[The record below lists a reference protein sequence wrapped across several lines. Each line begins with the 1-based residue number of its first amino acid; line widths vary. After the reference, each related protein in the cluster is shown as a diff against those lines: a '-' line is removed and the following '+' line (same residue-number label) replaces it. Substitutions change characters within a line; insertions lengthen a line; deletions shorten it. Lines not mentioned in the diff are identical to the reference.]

1 MSLNDLA
8 PAQPRRPPLHIRAR
22 QLLRNPLVLATL
34 ASCVMAL
41 LLTLLWSATPLRDQL
56 TPQNAS
62 DWITSVA
69 ERWWAPWLIV
79 LLFVLSGIIVFP
91 RPLLTIA
98 AVVAW
103 GPWKGFA
110 LSLAGVELAT
120 FAGYYMGRLCPQ
132 DKVERWAGPTLARMA
147 PLLHRNG
154 LAAMTLLRLLPIGP
168 HLLGSVAAGALRIKP
183 WHVLAG
189 TFIGMAPGLVGT
201 TLVADQLAAGIASGR
216 HINHWILWG
225 SALAVVVL
233 VVVSKLWYQRLSAQ
247 ASSPS
252 SPSPGTGRSRNA

>member
-1 MSLNDLA
+1 MASNQLA
-8 PAQPRRPPLHIRAR
+8 PPSAARSSLKIRAR

-34 ASCVMAL
+34 ASLVLAL
-41 LLTLLWSATPLRDQL
+41 VLTLVWTATPLRDQL
-56 TPQNAS
+56 TPENAS
-62 DWITSVA
+62 EWITSIA
-69 ERWWAPWLIV
+69 SRWWAPWL
-79 LLFVLSGIIVFP
+79 LLFFFVLSGIIVFP

-110 LSLAGVELAT
+110 LSMIGVEIAT
-120 FAGYYMGRLCPQ
+120 FAGYYVGYLCPRG
-132 DKVERWAGPTLARMA
+132 KVEQWAGPTLTRMA

-154 LAAMTLLRLLPIGP
+154 LATMTLLRLLPIGP

-189 TFIGMAPGLVGT
+189 TFLGMAPGLIGT
-201 TLVADQLAAGIASGR
+201 TLVADQLAAGITSGR
-216 HINHWILWG
+216 HVNHWILWG

-233 VVVSKLWYQRLSAQ
+233 LVISKIWYQRLSAQ
-247 ASSPS
+247 A
-252 SPSPGTGRSRNA
+252 R